1 MNPTKLDKYLS
12 AALRS
17 SLPAYKRPSM
27 HQVTI
32 SEWLSTPR
40 IGSKI
45 SYYGMTGRIVSVTD
59 KHYKIQ
65 LTKVINSKPLHTKFA
80 VIRKDSMAIE
90 LLSL

>member
-1 MNPTKLDKYLS
+1 MATKLDKYLS

-17 SLPAYKRPSM
+17 SLPAYKRPAK

-45 SYYGMTGRIVSVTD
+45 SYYGMTGRIVSVTN

-65 LTKVINSKPLHTKFA
+65 ITAFVNQPTMHTKFA
-80 VIRKDSMAIE
+80 VIRKDSMAIK
-90 LLSL
+90 LLS

>member
-1 MNPTKLDKYLS
+1 MATKLDKYLS

-27 HQVTI
+27 HQITI
-32 SEWLSTPR
+32 SEWLSTPQ

-65 LTKVINSKPLHTKFA
+65 ITAFANQPTIHTKFA
-80 VIRKDSMAIE
+80 VIRKDSMAIK

>member
-1 MNPTKLDKYLS
+1 MATKPDKYLS

-27 HQVTI
+27 RQMTI
-32 SEWLSTPR
+32 SEWLLTPR

-45 SYYGMTGRIVSVTD
+45 SYYGMTGRIVSATD

-65 LTKVINSKPLHTKFA
+65 ITAFANQPTMHTKFA
-80 VIRKDSMAIE
+80 VLRKDSMAIK

>member
-1 MNPTKLDKYLS
+1 MATKLDKYLS

-17 SLPAYKRPSM
+17 SLPAYKRPAKRQM
-27 HQVTI
+27 TVT
-32 SEWLSTPR
+32 EWFSTPR
-40 IGSKI
+40 TGSKI

-65 LTKVINSKPLHTKFA
+65 ITAFANEPSIHTKFA
-80 VIRKDSMAIE
+80 VIRKDSMAIK

>member
-1 MNPTKLDKYLS
+1 MASRLTKYFS
-12 AALRS
+12 PAIRS
-17 SLPAYKRPSM
+17 SLPAYKRPSKRQM
-27 HQVTI
+27 TV
-32 SEWLSTPR
+32 SEWFSTPR

-65 LTKVINSKPLHTKFA
+65 ITAFANEPSIHTEFA
-80 VIRKDSMAIE
+80 VLRKDSMAIK

>member
-1 MNPTKLDKYLS
+1 MATKLDKYLS

-17 SLPAYKRPSM
+17 SLPAYKRPSK
-27 HQVTI
+27 HQITI

-65 LTKVINSKPLHTKFA
+65 ITAFANEPTMHTKFA
-80 VIRKDSMAIE
+80 VLRKDSMAIK

>member
-1 MNPTKLDKYLS
+1 MATKLDKYLS

-27 HQVTI
+27 HQITI

-40 IGSKI
+40 IGSLV
-45 SYYGMTGRIVSVTD
+45 SYYSLTGRIVSVTD

-65 LTKVINSKPLHTKFA
+65 ITAFANQPTMHTKFA
-80 VIRKDSMAIE
+80 VIRKDSMAIK